1 MQRDAHGLECT
12 IVLMARTLD
21 GGERGVEDGQDGG
34 IEPKQLLTTRHY
46 LTAFADRFLVGSK
59 ESSR

>member
-34 IEPKQLLTTRHY
+34 IEPKQLLTTRH
-46 LTAFADRFLVGSK
+46 F
-59 ESSR
+59 